1 MIRLICDNKT
11 CQTEIE
17 GTGKEILED
26 ALDAVHGLYTAL
38 YKNDRMIAVLFAA
51 MVKAEHENIF
61 DMDETELLEF
71 TNKTE
76 DKHLTAEKAEKRMD
90 EMREEMKEI
99 TRKLMEE

>member
-1 MIRLICDNKT
+1 MIRILCENRT
-11 CQTEIE
+11 CQTELQ
-17 GTGKEILED
+17 GTGKQLLED

-38 YKNDRMIAVLFAA
+38 YKNNGMLAVWFAA
-51 MVKAEHENIF
+51 MVKAEQENIF

-76 DKHLTAEKAEKRMD
+76 DKPLTAEKAEKRMD